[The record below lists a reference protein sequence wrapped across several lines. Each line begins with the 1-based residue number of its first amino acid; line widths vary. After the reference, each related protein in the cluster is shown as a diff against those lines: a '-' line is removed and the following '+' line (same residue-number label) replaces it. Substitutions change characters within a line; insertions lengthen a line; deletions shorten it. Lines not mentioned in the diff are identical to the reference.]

1 MCVERV
7 EQGTQNAAL
16 RGSYV
21 QGDGVGG
28 GGAAVAIEAA
38 VEGVE
43 LFGQQWIC
51 SRLGGGV
58 ISRGTDGLQT
68 RDATIPFFQVRS
80 DPIQKIL
87 SIGRFRSDPILTQ
100 FFFFLSM

>member
-28 GGAAVAIEAA
+28 
-38 VEGVE
+38 E
-43 LFGQQWIC
+43 LAHFHHLW
-51 SRLGGGV
+51 SA
-58 ISRGTDGLQT
+58 GLCKGSL
-68 RDATIPFFQVRS
+68 V
-80 DPIQKIL
+80 K
-87 SIGRFRSDPILTQ
+87 FR
-100 FFFFLSM
+100 

>member
-28 GGAAVAIEAA
+28 
-38 VEGVE
+38 E
-43 LFGQQWIC
+43 LAHFHHLW
-51 SRLGGGV
+51 SAESLTASLV
-58 ISRGTDGLQT
+58 GTIVLK
-68 RDATIPFFQVRS
+68 AE
-80 DPIQKIL
+80 L
-87 SIGRFRSDPILTQ
+87 
-100 FFFFLSM
+100 